1 MPFVK
6 LLDELSSYSW
16 RKLGSA
22 VFLRC
27 HLSCLKLRVCQI
39 KSQNLTVSYC
49 FWDMIS
55 TSIAVHEEEDVAV
68 ALEDEY
74 EEEELG

>member
-1 MPFVK
+1 M
-6 LLDELSSYSW
+6 
-16 RKLGSA
+16 
-22 VFLRC
+22 FLRC
-27 HLSCLKLRVCQI
+27 HSSCLKLHVCQI
-39 KSQNLTVSYC
+39 KSQDLRVSYS

-55 TSIAVHEEEDVAV
+55 TPIAVHEEEDVVV